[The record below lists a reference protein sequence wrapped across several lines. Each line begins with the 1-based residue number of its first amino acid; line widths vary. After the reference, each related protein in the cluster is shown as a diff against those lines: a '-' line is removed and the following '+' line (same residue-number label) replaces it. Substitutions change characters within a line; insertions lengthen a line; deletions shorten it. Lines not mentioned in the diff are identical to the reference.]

1 MSVVIGE
8 LVQLHFSSAVSC
20 FQILGGTAS
29 NRLAQD
35 TMPTQHGQKS
45 SYMLVSAQSALRL
58 LNVTLRLLNVTLRLL
73 KCNTEITECTTE
85 ITECTTEIT
94 ECNTEI
100 TECNTETILQSTK
113 NA

>member
-1 MSVVIGE
+1 MSVV
-8 LVQLHFSSAVSC
+8 LVSVFNLVHFSSAVSC
-20 FQILGGTAS
+20 FQILGGTVS

-58 LNVTLRLLNVTLRLL
+58 LRLLNYT
-73 KCNTEITECTTE
+73 TEITECTTE

-94 ECNTEI
+94 E
-100 TECNTETILQSTK
+100 LYH
-113 NA
+113 